1 LKRKKGDVDVMGN
14 SFAVTGT
21 IQLSSTGKSL
31 VLEIVNREG
40 KDYIPIFDLKEL
52 IAGRKKTVTVWRP
65 KPHAYRP
72 RY

>member
-1 LKRKKGDVDVMGN
+1 MGN

-31 VLEIVNREG
+31 VLEIVNRDG
-40 KDYIPIFDLKEL
+40 KDYIPVSDVKEVMN
-52 IAGRKKTVTVWRP
+52 GKKKTGTVWRP